1 LGAEDEGE
9 LDYWA
14 GENAHWRAEGGN
26 ADSTV
31 VWELIQQNL
40 NNPDTV
46 RLYYSVIVGDPDEY
60 EGDDMATTV
69 AEAFQQNWR
78 NEDFVNHISKELG
91 FEAEGGGQI
100 DHDTIDTYEDAEVH
114 FRHDYPTTH
123 YEWNTDKEDLS
134 DEDDDMVDEEVR
146 SDIGSEP
153 EEGQW
158 NDFIDVDG
166 VGTVHY
172 SKDTDYGEKRF
183 YGLNAEDFQKM
194 TPSEYVPFDQMQ
206 EELGQ
211 MWDETTAPLADAHNY
226 DYNPSNEPSN
236 SNFSAEKAHSYQDN
250 CVDCGKFTKDSCDEC
265 GDYCCNYECVEG
277 VFNNDGSYHGEASGN
292 IVRMCKGCRDEW
304 YAAETVGSP
313 SPSGPSSVPEP
324 AEATGSEPSNEHMEA
339 DSSNTK
345 MMLGFTALGIGIA
358 AVLGKD
364 KLSKLFDRFGL

>member
-172 SKDTDYGEKRF
+172 SKDTD
-183 YGLNAEDFQKM
+183 
-194 TPSEYVPFDQMQ
+194 
-206 EELGQ
+206 
-211 MWDETTAPLADAHNY
+211 
-226 DYNPSNEPSN
+226 
-236 SNFSAEKAHSYQDN
+236 
-250 CVDCGKFTKDSCDEC
+250 
-265 GDYCCNYECVEG
+265 
-277 VFNNDGSYHGEASGN
+277 
-292 IVRMCKGCRDEW
+292 
-304 YAAETVGSP
+304 
-313 SPSGPSSVPEP
+313 
-324 AEATGSEPSNEHMEA
+324 
-339 DSSNTK
+339 
-345 MMLGFTALGIGIA
+345 
-358 AVLGKD
+358 
-364 KLSKLFDRFGL
+364 